1 MKKLW
6 PFLLIAV
13 FLAACGP
20 LPIPIDL
27 LPALKQGGY
36 DHDTFTQTLPVPP
49 GATLEDQTVRFP
61 NENGFDLNF
70 EVPSLPATPAS
81 LVLDYRADFSYRV
94 DCVDNLG
101 GKIRAQAYLA
111 GDSAEL
117 WNSPLEGAAVSAD
130 LDAQGSLRLS
140 GQARLTQAQLD
151 AVMTGHAVL
160 GLELATQNIRG
171 QASSD
176 PACVQAGQTQVK
188 ISGEY
193 HIQRA
198 VVEVRFF

>member
-6 PFLLIAV
+6 PFLLIAF

-20 LPIPIDL
+20 LPVPIDL
-27 LPALKQGGY
+27 LPALRDGGY
-36 DHDTFTQTLPVPP
+36 DQGTFTKTLAVPP
-49 GATLEDQTVRFP
+49 GTTLEDQTVLFP
-61 NENGFDLNF
+61 DGNGFDLRF
-70 EVPSLPATPAS
+70 DVPSLPANPAS
-81 LVLDYRADFSYRV
+81 LVLDYQADFSYRV

-101 GKIRAQAYLA
+101 GKISAQAYLA

-151 AVMTGHAVL
+151 AVMSGHAVL
-160 GLELATQNIRG
+160 GLELATENTRG
-171 QASSD
+171 QASNE
-176 PACVQAGQTQVK
+176 PACVQDGQTLVR

-193 HIQRA
+193 RIQRA